1 MDMKVEEGAVILTK
15 FAVLLDEFGIKNE
28 IENDLIPKLKLYED
42 KQLTTLSR
50 ALYPITSITSE
61 YVSVKVI
68 RSESE
73 GLYSIDPK
81 ILSDKFKKEEITNM
95 LREIRDRVVRD
106 VLYIIEIQE
115 DQELERFKRLL
126 KEHSK

>member
-1 MDMKVEEGAVILTK
+1 M
-15 FAVLLDEFGIKNE
+15 
-28 IENDLIPKLKLYED
+28 
-42 KQLTTLSR
+42 
-50 ALYPITSITSE
+50 
-61 YVSVKVI
+61 SVKGI